1 MSITSMSGKAGGAVD
16 KDVQKELQYQNWKN
30 QSAAKREEQ
39 LKREFSH
46 QIISIAAKPKLG
58 KSGIG
63 LDIRTEKEIEEG
75 YIIRFL
81 DFDDGAEVTWKTCW
95 ASDKNIY
102 VYCPNHINSDGTEN
116 YALTKQNA
124 INFLRETAEMISEGV
139 KVRAIVVDGMDK
151 LNDCVTN
158 KLRYEINKGDRKK
171 MTNPI
176 SPTQYGARN
185 IDHDEIF
192 RNALMIEAD
201 KVFITHLKPTFS
213 DHMNPNPVGFVPN
226 WNKDVPDRMH
236 QMIKISDESLGKKI
250 KYVARLLASK
260 TNPSMV
266 GKTWT
271 IFESDGK
278 KAAWNGIPEMRNREV

>member
-1 MSITSMSGKAGGAVD
+1 MSITSMSGKASGAVD
-16 KDVQKELQYQNWKN
+16 KDVQKELQYQNWKK
-30 QSAAKREEQ
+30 QAAEKREEQ

-58 KSGIG
+58 KSGLG
-63 LDIRTEKEIEEG
+63 LDIRTKEEIEEG

-95 ASDKNIY
+95 NNDEGIY

-124 INFLRETAEMISEGV
+124 INFLRETTEMISEGV
-139 KVRAIVVDGMDK
+139 KVRAIIVDGMDK

-185 IDHDEIF
+185 IDHDEVF
-192 RNALMIEAD
+192 RNALMIDAD

-213 DHMNPNPVGFVPN
+213 DHMNPTPTGFVPN

-236 QMIKISDESLGKKI
+236 QMIKISDESLGKNV

-278 KAAWNGIPEMRNREV
+278 TAKWNGIPEMRNREV